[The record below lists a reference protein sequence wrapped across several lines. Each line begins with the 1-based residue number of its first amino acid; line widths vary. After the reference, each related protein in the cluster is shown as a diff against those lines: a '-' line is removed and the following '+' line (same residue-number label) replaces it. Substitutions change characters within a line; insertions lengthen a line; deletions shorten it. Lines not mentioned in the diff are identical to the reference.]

1 LTYNEALAYIS
12 SFEAFGIRPGLE
24 RIEALCKALN
34 NPQDRLKFIHVAG
47 TNGKGST
54 STLIANSLA
63 GSGHKVGLFTS
74 PYVVDFRERFSING
88 EMISKTELAALVD
101 DIKPKVDE
109 LAPNLIPTEF
119 ELITA
124 LAFLYFYLNN
134 CDYVVLEVGLG
145 GRFDSTNIIKRPL
158 VSVITSVSKDHMAV
172 LGDTIEKIAFEK
184 AGIIKPN
191 VPVVLYPLQAAEAY
205 EVITEVA
212 KYQKSDLFIPS
223 LEELSIIDQSIFGS
237 NFSYKNVIYSLA
249 LMGEHMIYNAITAL
263 TALELLKDGGHVVD
277 DNAVSRA
284 LEKTQ
289 MAGRLEIYSKKPLVI
304 FDGGHNEGC
313 ALALEKVFKTYLAG
327 YRIIGITCLMA
338 DKDYDTYL
346 KILAPCFDTLIA
358 SSIDYSRA
366 LSAEKLADHA
376 KAYCSKVIVE
386 KDVFNAYQLGLSRVS
401 GEKDVLVV
409 CGSFYFLSDLRK
421 RISEVPV

>member
-1 LTYNEALAYIS
+1 MTYNEALAYIS

-263 TALELLKDGGHVVD
+263 TALELLKDGGNVVD

-284 LEKTQ
+284 LEKT
-289 MAGRLEIYSKKPLVI
+289 
-304 FDGGHNEGC
+304 
-313 ALALEKVFKTYLAG
+313 
-327 YRIIGITCLMA
+327 
-338 DKDYDTYL
+338 
-346 KILAPCFDTLIA
+346 
-358 SSIDYSRA
+358 
-366 LSAEKLADHA
+366 
-376 KAYCSKVIVE
+376 
-386 KDVFNAYQLGLSRVS
+386 
-401 GEKDVLVV
+401 
-409 CGSFYFLSDLRK
+409 
-421 RISEVPV
+421 